1 MTNEFEQALITR
13 QEDTLPAPVAGAIKA
28 LVENKD
34 IKPLEALLAGI
45 KSEPKKQ
52 LIFDD
57 VIRTICLD
65 CGSLKDARLFMIVS
79 KITKLDDSDRR
90 VKLRVINAFEHLPE
104 PAMLNLAQRMSD
116 TKLTECLELLDID
129 FCDPD
134 RMAAYIRHYAGKIYG
149 CINSKRFAWYE
160 YYEEHLDF
168 VLGKCAER
176 DDDSNEELFI
186 HKVFCKLVN
195 PEKLRRFYS
204 LPVELGIIRAL
215 AEQGCDSAGHF
226 IELLGEDY
234 EEIINEKLKLPHVLA
249 HFRYP
254 ELKYQ

>member
-1 MTNEFEQALITR
+1 MTNELKQALITR
-13 QEDTLPAPVAGAIKA
+13 PEDALPAPVAGAIKA
-28 LVENKD
+28 LLEKRD

-57 VIRTICLD
+57 VIRTIYLD
-65 CGSLKDARLFMIVS
+65 CSSLKRGQFFVIVS
-79 KITKLDDSDRR
+79 EITKLDDSGRR

-149 CINSKRFAWYE
+149 CINNERFASYG
-160 YYEEHLDF
+160 YYEDHLDF

-195 PEKLRRFYS
+195 LEKLRRSYS
-204 LPVELGIIRAL
+204 LPVELGVIRVL

-234 EEIINEKLKLPHVLA
+234 EELIIEKLKLPHVLA

-254 ELKYQ
+254 EPKYQ